1 MTKQIKYYTLFLM
14 LFLLHQTALSQD
26 NLKLLGAKA
35 YNSLEKNLRTTEKL
49 ANELLDKATKSKSNS
64 HIINAYTILGILN
77 KNKGYYI
84 SSLNYYLKALNFSER
99 IQDNGRVSASLNNI
113 GVIYQLQN
121 NYETAIKYFNKS
133 LKLEDKLNFPLQK
146 SIRYY
151 NIGDC
156 YKEIKS
162 FDLALSYF
170 NNSLII
176 EQKFN
181 NTEGIIYAQ
190 LGIAEVYLELGQVD
204 DSKRILDKIA
214 ANLKTEFIESNI
226 IYNKLLGVY
235 SFKKVDVA
243 KALNLFTIAKDISLK
258 YKYPNHL
265 LEIYKCEIKV
275 FEYLKNWIALSA
287 KYKQLI
293 ELNDQLS
300 AIEIRNKI
308 HDLTYNNEL
317 HKKEIQIS
325 RIQGERDF
333 AEKMN
338 VFTNKLTWFLVIMLI
353 SVVVFVFYGVSKRK
367 K

>member
-1 MTKQIKYYTLFLM
+1 MSKTIKYYIF
-14 LFLLHQTALSQD
+14 FSLLVLHGFSNAQGE
-26 NLKLLGAKA
+26 LKQLGSKTFK
-35 YNSLEKNLRTTEKL
+35 SLELNLPNTEKL
-49 ANELLDKATKSKSNS
+49 ANELLDKATKANSNS

-84 SSLNYYLKALNFSER
+84 SSLNYYIKALNYSEKIR
-99 IQDNGRVSASLNNI
+99 DKGRVSASLNNI

-121 NYETAIKYFNKS
+121 NYQTAIKYFNES
-133 LKLEDKLNFPLQK
+133 LKLEDKLNIPLQK

-156 YKEIKS
+156 YKEIDS
-162 FDLALSYF
+162 FDLALSFF

-176 EQKFN
+176 EQKFDN
-181 NTEGIIYAQ
+181 KEGIIYAH
-190 LGIAEVYLELGQVD
+190 LGISEVYLEIGQIED
-204 DSKRILDKIA
+204 AKRILDKVS
-214 ANLKTEFIESNI
+214 ANLKLEFIESNI

-235 SFKKVDVA
+235 FNRKGEMLN
-243 KALNLFTIAKDISLK
+243 ALNLFNVAKNISIK
-258 YKYPNHL
+258 YHYPNHL

-275 FEYLKNWIALSA
+275 LEAMKNWPAVSA

-293 ELNDQLS
+293 TLNDQLS

-317 HKKEIQIS
+317 QKKEIQIS

-338 VFTNKLTWFLVIMLI
+338 LFTNKLTWFLIIMLI
-353 SVVVFVFYGVSKRK
+353 SVVVFVFYGVNKRK

>member
-1 MTKQIKYYTLFLM
+1 MSKIIKYSLLFS
-14 LFLLHQTALSQD
+14 LLLLQEFSIAQGD
-26 NLKLLGAKA
+26 LKSLGIKA
-35 YNSLEKNLRTTEKL
+35 FKSLEQNLPNTEKL
-49 ANELLDKATKSKSNS
+49 ANELLDKATQANSNS

-84 SSLNYYLKALNFSER
+84 SSLNYYLKALNFSEK
-99 IQDNGRVSASLNNI
+99 INDNGRVSASLNNI

-133 LKLEDKLNFPLQK
+133 LKLEDRLNIPLQK

-156 YKEIKS
+156 YKEINS

-176 EQKFN
+176 EQKYN
-181 NTEGIIYAQ
+181 NAEGIIYAQ
-190 LGIAEVYLELGQVD
+190 LGISEVYLEIGQVD
-204 DSKRILDKIA
+204 DGKRILDKVA
-214 ANLKTEFIESNI
+214 LNLKSEFIESNI
-226 IYNKLLGVY
+226 IYNKLLGLFL
-235 SFKKVDVA
+235 FKKGESAKSLALFNVA
-243 KALNLFTIAKDISLK
+243 KEISVK

-275 FEYLKNWIALSA
+275 LESMKNWISLSS

-293 ELNDQLS
+293 DLNDQLS

-308 HDLTYNNEL
+308 HDLTYNNEI
-317 HKKEIQIS
+317 HKKDIQIS

-338 VFTNKLTWFLVIMLI
+338 LFTNKLTWFLIIMLI
-353 SVVVFVFYGVSKRK
+353 SVVVFVFYGVNKRK